1 MSPSSLS
8 GGPALLDAWRRLRR
22 WPGGAWLF
30 SRAVGL
36 IAPYS
41 GTTGV
46 RVRALEPGRC
56 TVTLRD
62 RRRVRNHLDSIH
74 AVALVNAGEL
84 ASGLAMLTALPEEV
98 RSIVVGLECGYDK
111 KARGRITVEGEAD
124 PPPSVAGAT
133 ESVARAIMRDDEG
146 DVVAQL
152 AVRWRLAPP
161 RA

>member
-1 MSPSSLS
+1 MIASSVSAGPS
-8 GGPALLDAWRRLRR
+8 LLDAWRRLRR

-56 TVTLRD
+56 TVTLRE

-84 ASGLAMLTALPEEV
+84 ASGLAMLTALPADA
-98 RSIVVGLECGYDK
+98 RSIVVSLECRYEK
-111 KARGRITVEGEAD
+111 KARGRITVRGEAG
-124 PPPSVAGAT
+124 PPASVAEAT
-133 ESVARAIMRDDEG
+133 ESVARAVMRDEDG
-146 DVVAQL
+146 DVVARL
-152 AVRWRLAPP
+152 AVTWRLAP
-161 RA
+161 AS